1 MTDAPPD
8 GDKRPIARPR
18 AQPRSIAQRRRRK
31 RWNTLIIGSGML
43 LVAVVTTVMVIAA
56 ETLIS
61 RQSSRAPRI
70 ASAAPD
76 SDVQTAKITKDFGG
90 KDCSQEIF
98 NNQTG
103 RTTRSPKPCEAT
115 ALDGNGVPIP
125 LGTIHRLDAISKSF
139 PGN

>member
-1 MTDAPPD
+1 MGDTPPD
-8 GDKRPIARPR
+8 GGKRPVARPR
-18 AQPRSIAQRRRRK
+18 AQPRSFAQRRRRK
-31 RWNTLIIGSGML
+31 RWDTLIVGCGML
-43 LVAVVTTVMVIAA
+43 VVALATTVMVIAA
-56 ETLIS
+56 EYLIS
-61 RQSSRAPRI
+61 RQLSRAPQV

-76 SDVQTAKITKDFGG
+76 ADRTARITKDFGG

-103 RTTRSPKPCEAT
+103 RTTRSPQPCDAT
-115 ALDGNGVPIP
+115 ALDGNGAPIP

>member
-31 RWNTLIIGSGML
+31 RWNTLIVGCGML
-43 LVAVVTTVMVIAA
+43 LVAVVTTVLVIAA
-56 ETLIS
+56 QALIS
-61 RQSSRAPRI
+61 TQPSRAPHI
-70 ASAAPD
+70 ASAAPNG
-76 SDVQTAKITKDFGG
+76 DVQTARITKDFGG
-90 KDCSQEIF
+90 KDCSQEFF

-103 RTTRSPKPCEAT
+103 RTTRSPQPCEAT
-115 ALDGNGVPIP
+115 ALDGNGAPIP

>member
-1 MTDAPPD
+1 MV
-8 GDKRPIARPR
+8 G
-18 AQPRSIAQRRRRK
+18 
-31 RWNTLIIGSGML
+31 GGML
-43 LVAVVTTVMVIAA
+43 LVAVATTVIVIAA
-56 ETLIS
+56 ESVI
-61 RQSSRAPRI
+61 SSRPSQI

-76 SDVQTAKITKDFGG
+76 SDAQTGRITKDFGG

-103 RTTRSPKPCEAT
+103 RTIRSSKPCDAT
-115 ALDGNGVPIP
+115 ALDANGAPIP

>member
-1 MTDAPPD
+1 V
-8 GDKRPIARPR
+8 
-18 AQPRSIAQRRRRK
+18 
-31 RWNTLIIGSGML
+31 
-43 LVAVVTTVMVIAA
+43 VAVVTTVAVIAA
-56 ETLIS
+56 ESLIS
-61 RQSSRAPRI
+61 RQLSRAPQV

-76 SDVQTAKITKDFGG
+76 ADRTAKITKDFGG

-103 RTTRSPKPCEAT
+103 RTTRSPQPCDAT
-115 ALDGNGVPIP
+115 ALDANGAPIP